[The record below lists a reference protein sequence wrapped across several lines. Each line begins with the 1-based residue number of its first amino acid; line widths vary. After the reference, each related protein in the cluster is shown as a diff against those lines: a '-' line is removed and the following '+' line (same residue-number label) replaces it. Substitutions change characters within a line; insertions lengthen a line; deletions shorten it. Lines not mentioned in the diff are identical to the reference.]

1 MTRHPEHRSRGER
14 RPSARPRSEPIAE
27 SAPDTVEMPV
37 PAVDPAEVPVRPVPA
52 VDPAE
57 ASAEP
62 DARMTSAP
70 RPQPRPRPDG
80 VPLIPERSRDD
91 SDAGWNDG
99 PDSNDE
105 RLRRDVPPH
114 W

>member
-27 SAPDTVEMPV
+27 SAPDTVEVPV
-37 PAVDPAEVPVRPVPA
+37 PAVDPAG
-52 VDPAE
+52 

-70 RPQPRPRPDG
+70 RPQPRLDG
-80 VPLIPERSRDD
+80 APLIPERSRDD

>member
-37 PAVDPAEVPVRPVPA
+37 PAVDPAEAP
-52 VDPAE
+52 
-57 ASAEP
+57 AEP

-70 RPQPRPRPDG
+70 RPQPRLDG
-80 VPLIPERSRDD
+80 APLIPERSRDD

>member
-27 SAPDTVEMPV
+27 SAPDTVEV
-37 PAVDPAEVPVRPVPA
+37 PVPA

-57 ASAEP
+57 APAEAPAEP

-70 RPQPRPRPDG
+70 RPQPRLDG
-80 VPLIPERSRDD
+80 APLIPERSRDD